1 MSARI
6 LDGAAVAAQIRSELS
21 SRAAAF
27 ERNAGRQ
34 PGLAIVLVG
43 DKPDSQIYV
52 NSKLKSAGD
61 EGITATLSHLPASTS
76 LDEILSLVRRLN
88 ADAATDGILVQA
100 PLPDSLGAAAMQ
112 SVFDAIDPSKDVDG
126 VTPVNVGRLVQ
137 NRADL
142 VACTPAGIVE
152 LLRRSGIE
160 VAGKHAVVIGR
171 SDIVGKPVSMLL
183 LHRHATV
190 TVCHSRT
197 QDLPKVA
204 ATADILVAALG
215 RPGFVRRS
223 FVRPG
228 ATVIDVGINLVTDP
242 DVAHEIFHEGHP
254 RRGLFDRKGS
264 VLVGDVHPEVAEVAG
279 ALDSRARR
287 RGSADH
293 CDAHGEH
300 RRRGRTPLRLG
311 AMTKVALT
319 GGIATGKS
327 YVLERLKARGIP
339 VIDADDLVH
348 EALGAGTPATN
359 AIASRFGSG
368 LLKPDGSMNRK
379 LLGVEVFR
387 DAEVRRQIE
396 SILHPIVYDA
406 IRKWFGSLDRAVRGR
421 VDPVAVRNGA

>member
-6 LDGAAVAAQIRSELS
+6 LDGAAVAAQIRSEFS
-21 SRAAAF
+21 SRAGAF
-27 ERNAGRQ
+27 ARSAGRQ

-61 EGITATLSHLPASTS
+61 EGITATLSHLPASTP
-76 LDEILSLVRRLN
+76 LVAILSLVHRLN

-126 VTPVNVGRLVQ
+126 VTPANVGRLVQ

-142 VACTPAGIVE
+142 IACTPAGVVE

-190 TVCHSRT
+190 TICHSRT

-242 DVAHEIFHEGHP
+242 DVAYAIFHEGHP

-264 VLVGDVHPEVAEVAG
+264 VLVGDVHPEVSDTAG
-279 ALDSRARR
+279 ALTPVPGGVGPLTIAMLMANTVLAAERR
-287 RGSADH
+287 LAS
-293 CDAHGEH
+293 
-300 RRRGRTPLRLG
+300 GR
-311 AMTKVALT
+311 
-319 GGIATGKS
+319 
-327 YVLERLKARGIP
+327 
-339 VIDADDLVH
+339 
-348 EALGAGTPATN
+348 
-359 AIASRFGSG
+359 
-368 LLKPDGSMNRK
+368 
-379 LLGVEVFR
+379 
-387 DAEVRRQIE
+387 
-396 SILHPIVYDA
+396 
-406 IRKWFGSLDRAVRGR
+406 
-421 VDPVAVRNGA
+421 

>member
-27 ERNAGRQ
+27 TRSAGRQ
-34 PGLAIVLVG
+34 PALAIVLVG

-76 LDEILSLVRRLN
+76 LDDILSLVHRLN
-88 ADAATDGILVQA
+88 EDAATDGILVQA
-100 PLPDSLGAAAMQ
+100 PLPDSLGVAAMQ

-126 VTPVNVGRLVQ
+126 VTPANVGRLVQ

-142 VACTPAGIVE
+142 IACTPAGIVE

-160 VAGKHAVVIGR
+160 VAGQHAVVIGR

-197 QDLPKVA
+197 RDLSKVA

-215 RPGFVRRS
+215 RPGFVRGS

-242 DVAHEIFHEGHP
+242 DVAREIFHEGHP

-264 VLVGDVHPEVAEVAG
+264 VLVGDVHPEVSDIAG
-279 ALDSRARR
+279 ALTPVPGGVGPLTIAMLMANTVVAAERR
-287 RGSADH
+287 FAS
-293 CDAHGEH
+293 
-300 RRRGRTPLRLG
+300 GR
-311 AMTKVALT
+311 
-319 GGIATGKS
+319 
-327 YVLERLKARGIP
+327 
-339 VIDADDLVH
+339 
-348 EALGAGTPATN
+348 
-359 AIASRFGSG
+359 
-368 LLKPDGSMNRK
+368 
-379 LLGVEVFR
+379 
-387 DAEVRRQIE
+387 
-396 SILHPIVYDA
+396 
-406 IRKWFGSLDRAVRGR
+406 
-421 VDPVAVRNGA
+421 

>member
-6 LDGAAVAAQIRSELS
+6 LDGAAIAAQIRSELS

-27 ERNAGRQ
+27 TRSAGRQ
-34 PGLAIVLVG
+34 PALAIVLVG

-76 LDEILSLVRRLN
+76 LEDILSLVHRLN
-88 ADAATDGILVQA
+88 EDDATDGILVQA
-100 PLPDSLGAAAMQ
+100 PLPDSLGVAAMQ

-126 VTPVNVGRLVQ
+126 VTPANVGRLVQ
-137 NRADL
+137 NRAEL
-142 VACTPAGIVE
+142 IACTPAGIVE

-160 VAGKHAVVIGR
+160 VAGQHAVVIGR

-197 QDLPKVA
+197 RDLSKVA

-215 RPGFVRRS
+215 RPGFVRGS

-242 DVAHEIFHEGHP
+242 DVAREIFHEGHP

-264 VLVGDVHPEVAEVAG
+264 VLVGDVHPEVSDIAG
-279 ALDSRARR
+279 ALTPVPGGVGPLTIAMLMANTVLAAERR
-287 RGSADH
+287 FAS
-293 CDAHGEH
+293 
-300 RRRGRTPLRLG
+300 GR
-311 AMTKVALT
+311 
-319 GGIATGKS
+319 
-327 YVLERLKARGIP
+327 
-339 VIDADDLVH
+339 
-348 EALGAGTPATN
+348 
-359 AIASRFGSG
+359 
-368 LLKPDGSMNRK
+368 
-379 LLGVEVFR
+379 
-387 DAEVRRQIE
+387 
-396 SILHPIVYDA
+396 
-406 IRKWFGSLDRAVRGR
+406 
-421 VDPVAVRNGA
+421 

>member
-6 LDGAAVAAQIRSELS
+6 LDGAATAAQIRSELS

-27 ERNAGRQ
+27 TRSAGRQ
-34 PGLAIVLVG
+34 PALAIVLVG

-76 LDEILSLVRRLN
+76 LEDILSLVHRLN
-88 ADAATDGILVQA
+88 EDDATDGILVQA
-100 PLPDSLGAAAMQ
+100 PLPDSLGVAAMQ

-126 VTPVNVGRLVQ
+126 VTPANVGRLVQ
-137 NRADL
+137 NRAEL
-142 VACTPAGIVE
+142 IACTPAGIVE

-160 VAGKHAVVIGR
+160 VAGQHAVVIGR

-197 QDLPKVA
+197 RDLSKVA

-215 RPGFVRRS
+215 RPGFVRGS

-242 DVAHEIFHEGHP
+242 DVAREIFHEGHP

-264 VLVGDVHPEVAEVAG
+264 VLVGDVHPEVSDIAG
-279 ALDSRARR
+279 ALTPVPGGVGPLTIAMLMANTVVAAERR
-287 RGSADH
+287 FAS
-293 CDAHGEH
+293 
-300 RRRGRTPLRLG
+300 GR
-311 AMTKVALT
+311 
-319 GGIATGKS
+319 
-327 YVLERLKARGIP
+327 
-339 VIDADDLVH
+339 
-348 EALGAGTPATN
+348 
-359 AIASRFGSG
+359 
-368 LLKPDGSMNRK
+368 
-379 LLGVEVFR
+379 
-387 DAEVRRQIE
+387 
-396 SILHPIVYDA
+396 
-406 IRKWFGSLDRAVRGR
+406 
-421 VDPVAVRNGA
+421 

>member
-6 LDGAAVAAQIRSELS
+6 LDGAAVAARIRSELS
-21 SRAAAF
+21 LRAAAF
-27 ERNAGRQ
+27 TRTAGRR

-76 LDEILSLVRRLN
+76 LDEILSLVLRLN

-100 PLPDSLGAAAMQ
+100 PLPDSLGVAAMQ
-112 SVFDAIDPSKDVDG
+112 SVFDAINPSKDVDG
-126 VTPVNVGRLVQ
+126 VTPANVGRLVQ

-142 VACTPAGIVE
+142 IACTPAGIVE
-152 LLRRSGIE
+152 LLRRSDIE

-197 QDLPKVA
+197 QDLSKIA
-204 ATADILVAALG
+204 ATADILVAAIG

-242 DVAHEIFHEGHP
+242 NV
-254 RRGLFDRKGS
+254 
-264 VLVGDVHPEVAEVAG
+264 
-279 ALDSRARR
+279 
-287 RGSADH
+287 
-293 CDAHGEH
+293 
-300 RRRGRTPLRLG
+300 
-311 AMTKVALT
+311 
-319 GGIATGKS
+319 
-327 YVLERLKARGIP
+327 ARGFSTKAIR
-339 VIDADDLVH
+339 
-348 EALGAGTPATN
+348 GAGCSTARDRSLSAMCIRRLPRSPA
-359 AIASRFGSG
+359 R
-368 LLKPDGSMNRK
+368 
-379 LLGVEVFR
+379 
-387 DAEVRRQIE
+387 
-396 SILHPIVYDA
+396 
-406 IRKWFGSLDRAVRGR
+406 
-421 VDPVAVRNGA
+421 